1 MPTSRSAVKRV
12 RTSEE
17 RRLRNKRVKTRVK
30 NSIRKFRETLEEGDE
45 EKMQLGLREA
55 VSSIDRAVTKGV
67 MHKNQAARRKSQL
80 YRALQEREATT

>member
-80 YRALQEREATT
+80 YRALQEREVTI

>member
-30 NSIRKFRETLEEGDE
+30 NSIRKFRETLDEGDE

-80 YRALQEREATT
+80 YRALQEREITV